1 MQADSAQTVLEA
13 TTTRSNGYLRL
24 AVGLLQGGL
33 LYLLYRANSANAWPA
48 TEPFLFVPLLMAGVL
63 LPVLLISSLG
73 HIGGRT
79 LVLWMAA
86 AAAVI
91 AVLALHDVWRMEGTR
106 IAATA
111 AAASSA
117 SAREARYPSAL
128 VTVFSAA
135 FFFIAHSLVM
145 AAVQEGRRLASYAT
159 YFETAW
165 KLFIQAA
172 FSALFVGALWAMLN
186 LGAGLFQLVKLGFL
200 RRMLLEAW
208 FNMPVLFFA
217 FACAMHITDVR
228 PAIVRGIR
236 TLLLVLMSW
245 LLPVTVLL
253 LAGFLGSLPFTGL
266 EALWKTGHATSAL
279 LGAAAALVVLINAA
293 YQNGEVEG
301 TVARAVRWSARIG
314 ALLLLL
320 PLVAIA
326 VYALSLRVGDYGW
339 SSDRLIAAACMVVAA
354 CYALGYAYAALQR
367 GAWLRTLSMTNVGA
381 AWLVLA
387 VLLALFT
394 PIADPARISVNS
406 QLARLERGA
415 VKADKFDYEYLKFE
429 GARYGRAALERLKMA
444 AGPDA
449 ALKRAGA
456 VAALAKEHRSWRL
469 PSEPVAVDISA
480 NLAVWPQGSRLPE
493 GFPLRSWTE
502 RGEDGGPALRCL
514 REAGV
519 HCDAFMLDLTGDGK
533 PEVVL
538 IGADLSVG
546 SAVAGERDGKWQQ
559 VASLP
564 YSLAGCA
571 PLLARL
577 KAGEARAVAKPL
589 LDIEVDGQR
598 VSVEPLRLRVPLCC

>member
-1 MQADSAQTVLEA
+1 VQADSAQTILEA

-73 HIGGRT
+73 HIGGRK
-79 LVLWMAA
+79 LALWMAA

-91 AVLALHDVWRMEGTR
+91 AALALHEVWRMEGTR
-106 IAATA
+106 IAAAA

-128 VTVFSAA
+128 VAVFSAA

-145 AAVQEGRRLASYAT
+145 AGVQEGRRLASYAT

-200 RRMLLEAW
+200 KRMLLEAW

-266 EALWKTGHATSAL
+266 DALWKTGHATSVL

-293 YQNGEVEG
+293 YQNGEVAG
-301 TVARAVRWSARIG
+301 TVARVVRWSARIG
-314 ALLLLL
+314 ALMLL
-320 PLVAIA
+320 PLVVIA

-456 VAALAKEHRSWRL
+456 VAALAKEHRSWRP
-469 PSEPVAVDISA
+469 PSAPVAVDIGA
-480 NLAVWPQGSRLPE
+480 NLAVWPQGSRLPA
-493 GFPLRSWTE
+493 GFPLRSWTD

-519 HCDAFMLDLTGDGK
+519 NCDAFMLDLSGDGK

-538 IGADLSVG
+538 IGAEPGVG
-546 SAVAGERDGKWQQ
+546 SAVVGEKDGKWQQ

-589 LDIEVDGQR
+589 LDIEVGGQS
-598 VSVEPLRLRVPLCC
+598 VSVEPHRRGVPLCR